1 MYFEDF
7 HIGFHFTTG
16 SRLLTLE
23 EIVTFARQYDPQ
35 PFHIDEAAAKTSL
48 YGGIIAS
55 GFHTM
60 TTAFAL
66 SLETG
71 LWAKASMGSPGME
84 EVRWLKPVR
93 PGDTLTVT
101 AEVTGSEASKSRP
114 DIGRTAMLYQTYNQ
128 HGEEVMRWRTT
139 HLLKRRP
146 G

>member
-7 HIGFHFTTG
+7 YVGFTFTTE
-16 SRLLTLE
+16 SRTLGKE
-23 EIVTFARQYDPQ
+23 EIITFAKQYDPQ
-35 PFHIDEAAAKTSL
+35 PFHIDELVAKGSI

-71 LWAKASMGSPGME
+71 LWADASMGSPGME
-84 EVRWLKPVR
+84 EVRWFKPVR
-93 PGDTLTVT
+93 PGDTLTVR
-101 AEVTGSEASKSRP
+101 AEVTSSEASKSRA
-114 DIGRTAMLYQTYNQ
+114 DIGRTGMLYQTFNQ
-128 HGEEVMRWRTT
+128 DGEEVMRWRTI

-146 G
+146 

>member
-7 HIGFHFTTG
+7 FVGFTFTTK
-16 SRLLTLE
+16 SRMLGEE
-23 EIVTFARQYDPQ
+23 EIITFARQYDPQ
-35 PFHIDEAAAKTSL
+35 PFHIDKVAAKGSI

-71 LWAKASMGSPGME
+71 LWAEASMGSPGME
-84 EVRWLKPVR
+84 EVRWFKPVR
-93 PGDTLTVT
+93 PGDTLTVR
-101 AEVTGSEASKSRP
+101 AEVTSSEASKSRA
-114 DIGRTAMLYQTYNQ
+114 DIGRTGMLYQTFNQ
-128 HGEEVMRWRTT
+128 DGEEVMRWRTI

-146 G
+146 